1 MDEEQEKKGKG
12 KKLLKL
18 FLILFLLLVL
28 IIGGFV
34 LGIYLRIFD
43 TQTINEKYGLY
54 NLPVIGQYFVK
65 PAPKEEDMENKP
77 VEDVKPKADDKK
89 DDKKKKVTLTKKE
102 IEAQMKERE
111 AAEKK
116 RVTKIAKLYDNM
128 KPEDAAADLEPL
140 NDDVVVLILQRMEEG
155 NAANVLSAM
164 TPDRAARLT
173 QLMYEGTKK
182 NVTVPSDLAAQAGG
196 GQDSTSS
203 GDMGDAA
210 ASGEGAAQ

>member
-164 TPDRAARLT
+164 TPDRAARIT

>member
-12 KKLLKL
+12 QKILKL
-18 FLILFLLLVL
+18 ILILFLLLVL
-28 IIGGFV
+28 IIGGFA

-43 TQTINEKYGLY
+43 TQSINEKYGLY
-54 NLPVIGQYFVK
+54 KLPVIGQYFVK
-65 PAPKEEDMENKP
+65 PAPKEEDMENTP
-77 VEDVKPKADDKK
+77 VEDVKPKTDAKK
-89 DDKKKKVTLTKKE
+89 DDKKKKVILTKKE

-140 NDDVVVLILQRMEEG
+140 DDDVVVLILQRMEEG

-164 TPDRAARLT
+164 TPERAARIT

-196 GQDSTSS
+196 ENAGQGAS
-203 GDMGDAA
+203 DAA

>member
-164 TPDRAARLT
+164 SPDRAARLT

>member
-164 TPDRAARLT
+164 TPDRAARIT

-196 GQDSTSS
+196 GQDSTSF